1 MIWVRSLLVIVSVL
15 LLIGGSGIFQ
25 YSLTASFTMSHDP
38 SCIYT
43 TSTSD
48 SSALRCVTSPGN
60 CHPWIQASVMEPV
73 LFTGVR
79 LAAEGLSKDL
89 DALKAFKIS
98 YSHDALTWK
107 YLKPKTLKKKIK
119 KDTRG
124 KSAAA
129 AGGAPMFTIPC
140 HFTAKH
146 LRVDL
151 LAESKSNR
159 TCLHFNLVEQNAVA
173 VMPESGGETF
183 IFTALYQPSSINTN
197 NTRKPHTRASTH
209 HLSIGR
215 TLLQISEL
223 SLVLS
228 CTSGC
233 GGDWSEPVTLTVTCI
248 NCGGLGSVSYTWDIQ
263 IVQLEDLPREVWED
277 RAVFSSDNTTL
288 TLPGRFFNPFES
300 YVVSVSGTSSV
311 TEGGVNYTIPAKEHT
326 LYITSSINTTSASV
340 DSRVTFLVLLNSSD
354 SDVLIEFGEYDSCIP
369 NLATVSNTT
378 RRTYPLS
385 MFLLSNYTK
394 GLKYA
399 VFDFQFH
406 TDGNFII
413 SATTTGFPS
422 SSSEVSV
429 SVVYEKMEVGMCTN
443 NTHMINA
450 STSFQNAEIWG
461 LLEDLYF
468 KTSGGDACPSLTE
481 SYSWSLQRY
490 TAGSTSKCTLEE
502 DFEALDLYA
511 NTTHN
516 QVLSIPSGHLSDG
529 HYKLCLALDK
539 HNNSVLLGTRT
550 VCGFIQLQDDDYDDI
565 QDHISCTHE
574 CPGGCTE
581 SVSLTALCT
590 DCQGNYSWNIQKIG
604 YGLLPQQVWENR
616 AVSFSNNA
624 TLTLPG
630 DFFNPFESYSINVS
644 GSYFW
649 FTVEAVCFIS
659 SNDNK
664 VYITSDSN
672 TTSVPVDSYITFL
685 LLVNDS
691 SSSVSVD
698 IGGQDSCIPSLQT
711 LTPSVRSSYP
721 LSTFLLSSSTEGL
734 TYALFGTH
742 LGRGGNFI
750 INASTT
756 SPTPSQSLTSLDV
769 VYEKIDV
776 GQCTNDTIVNGTSR
790 SIQAAPVYFRSR
802 DLYFSLYTTVSCVL
816 TSQNYHWTVVSYK
829 EEDTSMCYREEDFES
844 VTLAAGSGNSE
855 VLHISAGALPQG
867 YYRVGVTF
875 EKHDSNSSVGSR
887 TLYGFL
893 QVVNEPLVVVMSP
906 SVTHLAHDRNLP
918 LVLNASASYN
928 PNVGLPTTIRYSWY
942 CQIDGQP
949 CDCVP
954 KMWPGVGNDTQII
967 PFTEPVLRMEG
978 RYLTAGQNYSFTM
991 TLDSDNVTGG
1001 NHTVLV
1007 AVSGVVSMQLQ
1018 INCTSG
1024 CGDDS
1029 TEPVTLTVACTD
1041 CDGLG
1046 SVTYTWDIHKGQ
1058 VGVLPP
1064 QMWEGHAVL
1073 NSDKTTLNLPGH
1085 FFNPFELYNI
1095 SITALT
1101 NASSEGSAVH
1111 MMPVREDQVYIT
1123 SDSNTTSVPV
1133 DSYITFL
1140 LLVNDSSSSMS
1151 VDIGGQDSC
1160 IPSLHTLTPSVRS
1173 SYPLSTFL
1181 LSSSTEGLTY
1191 ALFGTHLGRG
1201 GNFII
1206 NASTTSPTPSQSLT
1220 SLDVVYEKIDVGQ
1233 CTNDTI
1239 VNGTYRSIQAAP
1251 VYFRSRDL
1259 YFSLYTTVSCVLTSQ
1274 NYHWTV
1280 VSYKEEDTSMCYRE
1294 EDFESVTLAAGSG
1307 NSEVLHISAGALP
1320 QGYYRVGM
1328 TFEKHDSNSSVGS
1341 RTLYG
1346 FLQVVNEP
1354 LVVVMS
1360 PSVTHLAHDRNLP
1373 LVLNAS
1379 ASYNPNVGLPTTIRY
1394 SWYCQIDGQPCDC
1407 VPKMWPG
1414 VGNDT
1419 QIIPFTEP
1427 VLRMEGRYLT
1437 AGQNYSFTMTLDS
1450 DNVTGG
1456 NHTVLVAVSGVVSMQ
1471 LQINCTSGCGDDS
1484 TEPVTLTV
1492 ACTDCDGLGS
1502 VTYTWDIH
1510 KGQVGVLP
1518 PQMWEGHAVLNSDKT
1533 TLNLPGHFFNPFE
1546 LYNISITALTNAS
1559 SEGSA
1564 VHMMPVRE
1572 DQVYITSDSNTTS
1585 VPVDSYITFLLLVND
1600 SSSSMSV
1607 DIGGQDSCIP
1617 SLHTLTPSVRSSYP
1631 LSTFLLSSSTEGL
1644 TYALFGTHLGR
1655 GGNFIINASTT
1666 SPTPSQSLTSL
1677 DVVYEKIDVG
1687 QCTNDTIVNG
1697 TSRSIQAAPV
1707 YFRSRDLYFSLYTTV
1722 SCVLTSQNYHWTVVS
1737 YKEEDTSMC
1746 YREED
1751 FESVTLAAGSGNSE
1765 VLHIS
1770 AGALPQGYY
1779 RVGMTFEKHDSNS
1792 SVGSRTLYGFLQV
1805 VNEPLVVVMSPS
1817 VTHLAHDRN
1826 LPLVLNAS
1834 ASYNP
1839 NVGLPTTIRYS
1850 WYCQIDGQPCDCV
1863 PKMWPGVGNDTQI
1876 IPFTE
1881 PVLRMEGRYLT
1892 AGQNYSFTMT
1902 LDSDNVTGGNHTVLV
1917 AVSGVVS
1924 MQLQINCTSGCGDD
1938 STEPVTLT
1946 VACTDCDGL
1955 GSVTYTW
1962 DIHKGQVGVL
1972 PPQMWEGHAVLN
1984 SDKTTLTLPGH
1995 FFNPFELYNISVTAL
2010 TNASSEGSAVHMMP
2024 VREDKVYI
2032 TSDSNTTSVP
2042 VDSYITFLL
2051 LVNDSSS
2058 SVSVDIGG
2066 QDSCIPSLQTLTP
2079 SVRSSYPLST
2089 FLLSSST
2096 EGLTYALFGTH
2107 LGRGGNFIINAS
2119 TTSPTPSQSLTSL
2132 DVVYEKIDVGQCT
2145 NDTIVNG
2152 TSRSIQAAPVYFR
2165 SRDLYFSLY
2174 STVSCVLTS
2183 QNYHWT
2189 VVSYKEED
2197 TSMCYREEDFE
2208 SVTLAAGSGN
2218 SEVLHISAGALPQGY
2233 YRVGMT
2239 FEKHDSNSSVGSRTL
2254 YGFLQVVNEPL
2265 VVVMSPSVSH
2275 LAHDRNLPLVLNASA
2290 SYNPNVG
2297 LPTTIRY
2304 SWYCQIDG
2312 QPCDCVPK
2320 MWPGVG
2326 NDTQIIPF
2334 TEPVLRMEGR
2344 YLTAGQNYSFTMT
2357 LDSDNVTG
2365 GNHTVLVAVSGVV
2378 SMQLQINCTSGCGDD
2393 STEPVT
2399 LTVACTDCD
2408 GLGSVT
2414 YTWDIHKGQVGVL
2427 PPQMWEGHAVLNS
2440 DKTTLTLPGHFFN
2453 PFELYNISITALT
2466 NASSEGSAVHMMPV
2480 REDKVYITSDSN
2492 TTSVP
2497 VDSYITFLLLVNDSS
2512 SSVSVDIGGQD
2523 SCIPS
2528 LQTLTPSVRSSYPLS
2543 TFLLSSSTE
2552 GLTYALFGTHLGR
2565 GGNFII
2571 NASTTS
2577 PTPSQSL
2584 TSLDVVY
2591 EKIDVGQCTNDTIVN
2606 GTSRSIQAAPVY
2618 FRSRDLYFSL
2628 YTTVSCVLTSQNY
2641 HWTVV
2646 SYKEE
2651 DTSMCYREE
2660 DFESVTLAA
2669 GSGNSEV
2676 LHISAGALPQGYY
2689 RVGVTFEKHDSH
2701 SSVGSR
2707 TLYGFLQVVN
2717 EPLVVVMSPSVTHL
2731 AHDRNLP
2738 LVLNASASYNPNVGL
2753 PTTIRYSW
2761 YCQIDGQPCDC
2772 VPKMWPGVGN
2782 DTQII
2787 PLTEPVLRMEGRYL
2801 TAGQNYSFTMTL
2813 DSDNVTGGNH
2823 TVLVAV
2829 SGVVSMQLEINC
2841 TSGCGDDSTEPVT
2854 LTVACTDCDGLGSVT
2869 YTWDIHKGQVGV
2881 LPPQMWEGHAVLNS
2895 DKTTLTLPGHF
2906 FNPFELYNI
2915 SITALTNAS
2924 SEGSAVHMMPVREDK
2939 VYITSN
2945 SNTTS
2950 VPVDSYITFLLLV
2963 NDSSSSVSVD
2973 IGGQDSCIPSLQTL
2987 TPSVRSS
2994 YPLSTFL
3001 LSSSTEG
3008 LTYAL
3013 FGTHLGS
3020 GGNFIINASTTSPT
3034 PSQSLTSL
3042 DVVYEKI
3049 DVGQCTND
3057 TIVNGTS
3064 RSIQAAPVYFRSRDL
3079 YFSLY
3084 TTVSCVLTSQN
3095 YHWTVVSYKEED
3107 TSMCYRE
3114 EDFESVTLAAGSGNS
3129 EVLHI
3134 SAGALPQGYY
3144 RVGVTFEKHD
3154 SNSSV
3159 GSRTLYG
3166 FLQVVNEPLVVVMSP
3181 SVTHLAHDRNLP
3193 LVLNASASYN
3203 PNVGL
3208 PTTIRYSWHCQMDG
3222 QPCDCVLKMWPGVGN
3237 DTQIIPFTEPVLTIE
3252 GRHLTAGQN
3261 YSFTMTLDSD
3271 NVTGSN
3277 HTVLVAVSGV
3287 VSLHFNI
3294 SCESGCGGIFEPSET
3309 LSFKVSCLDCFGTV
3323 TYSWRVERNGMEGL
3337 PVTSWAP
3344 NAVVGSDGSLTV
3356 PPGTLMPWESYNFI
3370 VRGTINPSGE
3380 ASYTIGFQDYH
3391 VFLLPQNISVSTG
3404 SLLLFLVLSSSSNE
3418 VVIQLAIDT
3427 TYLCTSSMS
3436 VVTPA
3441 GRATYPLSFFN
3452 LTDQTDSQ
3460 TYQVIS
3466 QQFTVPGVYIISA
3479 YTNVGDE
3486 TFSSTLTV
3494 TVQNAHSCSMSVEIL
3509 GVGDSLLTATEYT
3522 LGHDI
3527 HFTSTYSSV
3536 CEEMTILSYNWTVSQ
3551 DLISDPHRCRFEDDF
3566 QEVTLPVTSAV
3577 VLSES
3582 FHIGKKILPLG
3593 YNRLCLVIVFR
3604 TGSVEYQSQACGYL
3618 KMLTEPLVTSLSPSA
3633 SFLTLPRNR
3642 PLVLNASTSYNPN
3655 SDDQSNISFAWSCA
3669 QNGGLCDFFN
3679 TMWPGQS
3686 ADSILPVSG
3695 AVLTIPSDLLTLEQT
3710 YRVSIRLSKSGLE
3723 GSAAN
3728 ISVLI
3733 TNPTTP
3739 SLLVRCKLGCGV
3751 KLNPSELLALEA
3763 VCVNCDDSGL
3773 SIQTYQW
3780 SVTRSSTNLPIDA
3793 AKLAVGT
3800 TTGIRQSVFVLSANF
3815 FEVSDV
3821 YDIRVT
3827 ATNSE
3832 SEEGATVYT
3841 VITNSPPSPGSCS
3854 ISPQSGQAI
3863 VTQFTA
3869 MCNNFVDEDLPLLYR
3884 MYLQNEAGQNDML
3897 LYYGQESST
3906 SHLTLPAGLESR
3918 NYTHNVSIL
3927 VFDSYDTSTSVTV
3940 SVQVLSLQTGSES
3953 VSEVLRD
3960 MVQNLSVTTSSQAGN
3975 QDILRLA
3982 ENIATSLNDEVG
3994 DSAEESK
4001 VKRSE
4006 TREIL
4011 LTKLSDVEI
4020 KSQDSLEQMTNIIG
4034 ELTTTT
4040 VELTDTMQDLAVNVS
4055 AHLTESLGDVAETA
4069 PTVAKS
4075 IAMKQL
4081 LILENLIELTVNPGA
4096 ETTPAPGS
4104 GTSIPPT
4111 KTKIEEK
4118 TKPILDVYEK
4128 IGDAMLRGIQF
4139 ASEEPLH
4146 IESKKTSLALAWTKA
4161 DDDSDMELTAKLQDN
4176 GQAGQ
4181 IKIPIK
4187 SSLQKSSTIS
4197 TDVEAVNVQVQV
4209 MSSNPFVWDDSAEGI
4224 NLPIVNIILKS
4235 RGLHGRKL
4243 TLEDLLK
4250 PADIIITDNTT
4261 VSEHAWENHELNVT
4275 VDSNSNNIISSDS
4288 KAIKIASNSSLM
4300 VKLNSVNTS
4309 LTLKVL
4315 VKINSVLFANEVV
4328 DSGFDMP
4335 LSPNLLLRSGN
4346 LTQAPDLVFL
4356 PKMEGNDSYYT
4367 VGFTIKPGQSL
4378 DTEGLKNGTLVNVR
4392 VETYSLTC
4400 SYWDEGLEM
4409 WSTRG
4414 CLVSPFT
4421 TLESL
4426 HCLCNHLSVFSGGIF
4441 VAPNTVNPVTDI
4453 VLFLQFFD
4461 NPVVVSAVI
4470 ALWGVYLLVLSW
4482 ARQKDKDDAKKIG
4495 TTVLADNDPSDKYV
4509 YLICVVTSWW
4519 PQAGTTANIFLYLRA
4534 RYRQSARHILAD
4546 PHRKLFTPGA
4556 ENWFVLTT
4564 SRRLG
4569 KLKSVVVWH
4578 DNKGKNPSWFLKE
4591 VVVRDI
4597 QTKEVWHC
4605 LYDDWL
4611 AVDRGPGFIQVEI
4624 PSLSQTN
4631 MDDHHLYQFML
4642 QSSQDFRNSHLWI
4655 SIFSKP
4661 AYNQFTRAQRLTCGL
4676 CLLLTTMLTSIMFH
4690 GVPTDAPEDQVQ
4702 SGQVALS
4709 LSGIVIG
4716 IQSGLIMF
4724 PINTIFLELF
4734 TRTAPKEVPSLK
4746 SLPGEGNRDATS
4758 KTGKDEVCEEDIE
4771 ISICNTRTESG
4782 SRKAKCKD
4790 LKCCVSRNSSEVVSD
4805 SESTGSNADKPS
4817 VKEKRSDKVD
4827 FVKADTC
4834 GGDSVTVGTD
4844 EVDLAM
4850 SRARRKS
4857 STTQTVDAKKKVKK
4871 SFSFPW
4877 WFLYITWTLCLATCI
4892 ICSFFV
4898 MLYGLKYG
4906 YQKSVD
4912 WLVSFL
4918 TAFTQSA
4925 TVTQPIKVV
4934 VLAVLLTQI
4943 LKRPVNY
4950 DSWTPTEEEE
4960 VETLREK
4967 VASQVKS
4974 QVTDHQRYYTP
4985 PLSTRVLQEI
4995 CKRIQLDNKARMI
5008 LYEIL
5013 LYFTFVAIVL
5023 LMIYGHRDINLVY
5036 RVTHTTETMFTEG
5049 TGFSEVSTVDS
5060 MWKYL
5065 QGDFLNNLVSG
5076 TDASSPTSCQASYLL
5091 GKARLRQLRLNP
5103 GTCSYPAIMK
5113 KFASVSC
5120 TGPYWLSDEETGHY
5134 NTSWSKSVAT
5144 PATTTMYTYQ
5154 SSFQL
5159 VTIPFVGLLA
5169 TYSGGGYVQE
5179 LPRLPDSAR
5188 GVMDIIQSSDWIDQY
5203 TRALFVEFN
5212 LYNPNVNLL
5221 SVVILVFEF
5230 TNLGGVFPYYQ
5241 IFTSKLYHYS
5251 GEFEQFVA
5259 ACEAMFLIYVIIFT
5273 YLEIKKYRQ
5282 MSTSEYFQDT
5292 WSYVEIIILALS
5304 YTVFGLFIQRIVT
5317 VDYSIKLYKE
5327 SMGQS
5332 FVSFYPAA
5340 SIDIILQYVM
5350 AALSIFIIL
5359 KVFKLLRFNLRMSIL
5374 AGSLKRCRG
5383 ILFQFF
5389 IKVFLYTMAF
5399 ACFGLLVFATELQEY
5414 SSFGTSLITLF
5425 NFALGASDYF
5435 GLESASRTLGPAFFF
5450 MFSFLFQF
5458 LLISIFISIVMDGY
5472 ASMVEHVLSLHTE
5485 LHMVEFI
5492 WRKIKLRTMK
5502 DKKRKNAYQRDLYK
5516 IQTRR

>member
-1 MIWVRSLLVIVSVL
+1 MFWVRSLLVIVSVL

-38 SCIYT
+38 SCIHT

-79 LAAEGLSKDL
+79 LAADGLNKDL

-107 YLKPKTLKKKIK
+107 YLKPKTLKKEIK

-129 AGGAPMFTIPC
+129 AAPMFTIPC

-146 LRVDL
+146 LQVDL

-159 TCLHFNLVEQNAVA
+159 TCLHFSLVEQNAVS
-173 VMPESGGETF
+173 VMPESGGETY
-183 IFTALYQPSSINTN
+183 IFTALYQPSSINTI

-233 GGDWSEPVTLTVTCI
+233 GGDSSEPVTLTVTCS
-248 NCGGLGSVSYTWDIQ
+248 NCDGLGSVSYTWDIQ

-277 RAVFSSDNTTL
+277 RAGFSSDNTAL

-311 TEGGVNYTIPAKEHT
+311 TEGTANYTIPAKEHT

-354 SDVLIEFGEYDSCIP
+354 PDIVVSIGEYDSCTP
-369 NLATVSNTT
+369 DFATVSNTT

-399 VFDFQFH
+399 VFDTQFH

-413 SATTTGFPS
+413 SATTTAFPS

-443 NTHMINA
+443 NTEMINA
-450 STSFQNAEIWG
+450 STSIQNAEIWG
-461 LLEDLYF
+461 LSDDLYF
-468 KTSGGDACPSLTE
+468 KTIGGDACPSLTE

-490 TAGSTSKCTLEE
+490 TAGSVSKCTSEK
-502 DFEALDLYA
+502 DFEALLL

-516 QVLSIPSGHLSDG
+516 QVLFIPSGHLSDG

-550 VCGFIQLQDDDYDDI
+550 VCGFIELAEDDDYGEEY
-565 QDHISCTHE
+565 ISCTHE

-581 SVSLTALCT
+581 SVSLTASCPH
-590 DCQGNYSWNIQKIG
+590 CQGSYSWNIHKIG

-616 AVSFSNNA
+616 AMFFSNNS
-624 TLTLPG
+624 TLTLPA
-630 DFFNPFESYSINVS
+630 DFFNPFENYRIIVS
-644 GSYFW
+644 GSTSW
-649 FTVEAVCFIS
+649 FTMEAVCFIS

-664 VYITSDSN
+664 VYITSNSN

-711 LTPSVRSSYP
+711 LTPAVRSSYP

-742 LGRGGNFI
+742 LGRAGNFI
-750 INASTT
+750 INASTA

-776 GQCTNDTIVNGTSR
+776 GQCTNDIFVNGASR
-790 SIQAAPVYFRSR
+790 SIQAAPVYFRSS
-802 DLYFSLYTTVSCVL
+802 DLYLILYGTESCVL
-816 TSQNYHWTVVSYK
+816 TFQNYHWTVVSYK

-844 VTLAAGSGNSE
+844 VTLPAGIGNSE
-855 VLHISAGALPQG
+855 ILYIPAGALPQG
-867 YYRVGVTF
+867 YYRVGVSY
-875 EKHDSNSSVGSR
+875 ENHDSHSSVGSR

-893 QVVNEPLVVVMSP
+893 QFVNEPLVVVMSP

-928 PNVGLPTTIRYSWY
+928 PNVGLPTTIRYSWH
-942 CQIDGQP
+942 CQMDGQP

-954 KMWPGVGNDTQII
+954 KMWPAVGNDTQII
-967 PFTEPVLRMEG
+967 PLTESVLGMNG
-978 RYLTAGQNYSFTM
+978 RYLTAGQNYSFTVA
-991 TLDSDNVTGG
+991 LDSDDVTGS

-1007 AVSGVVSMQLQ
+1007 AVSGVVSMQLE

-1029 TEPVTLTVACTD
+1029 TEPVTLTVTCTD

-1046 SVTYTWDIHKGQ
+1046 SV
-1058 VGVLPP
+1058 
-1064 QMWEGHAVL
+1064 
-1073 NSDKTTLNLPGH
+1073 S
-1085 FFNPFELYNI
+1085 
-1095 SITALT
+1095 
-1101 NASSEGSAVH
+1101 
-1111 MMPVREDQVYIT
+1111 
-1123 SDSNTTSVPV
+1123 
-1133 DSYITFL
+1133 
-1140 LLVNDSSSSMS
+1140 
-1151 VDIGGQDSC
+1151 
-1160 IPSLHTLTPSVRS
+1160 
-1173 SYPLSTFL
+1173 
-1181 LSSSTEGLTY
+1181 
-1191 ALFGTHLGRG
+1191 
-1201 GNFII
+1201 
-1206 NASTTSPTPSQSLT
+1206 
-1220 SLDVVYEKIDVGQ
+1220 
-1233 CTNDTI
+1233 
-1239 VNGTYRSIQAAP
+1239 
-1251 VYFRSRDL
+1251 
-1259 YFSLYTTVSCVLTSQ
+1259 
-1274 NYHWTV
+1274 
-1280 VSYKEEDTSMCYRE
+1280 
-1294 EDFESVTLAAGSG
+1294 
-1307 NSEVLHISAGALP
+1307 
-1320 QGYYRVGM
+1320 
-1328 TFEKHDSNSSVGS
+1328 
-1341 RTLYG
+1341 
-1346 FLQVVNEP
+1346 
-1354 LVVVMS
+1354 
-1360 PSVTHLAHDRNLP
+1360 
-1373 LVLNAS
+1373 
-1379 ASYNPNVGLPTTIRY
+1379 
-1394 SWYCQIDGQPCDC
+1394 
-1407 VPKMWPG
+1407 
-1414 VGNDT
+1414 
-1419 QIIPFTEP
+1419 
-1427 VLRMEGRYLT
+1427 
-1437 AGQNYSFTMTLDS
+1437 
-1450 DNVTGG
+1450 
-1456 NHTVLVAVSGVVSMQ
+1456 
-1471 LQINCTSGCGDDS
+1471 
-1484 TEPVTLTV
+1484 
-1492 ACTDCDGLGS
+1492 
-1502 VTYTWDIH
+1502 
-1510 KGQVGVLP
+1510 
-1518 PQMWEGHAVLNSDKT
+1518 
-1533 TLNLPGHFFNPFE
+1533 
-1546 LYNISITALTNAS
+1546 
-1559 SEGSA
+1559 
-1564 VHMMPVRE
+1564 
-1572 DQVYITSDSNTTS
+1572 
-1585 VPVDSYITFLLLVND
+1585 
-1600 SSSSMSV
+1600 
-1607 DIGGQDSCIP
+1607 
-1617 SLHTLTPSVRSSYP
+1617 
-1631 LSTFLLSSSTEGL
+1631 
-1644 TYALFGTHLGR
+1644 
-1655 GGNFIINASTT
+1655 
-1666 SPTPSQSLTSL
+1666 
-1677 DVVYEKIDVG
+1677 
-1687 QCTNDTIVNG
+1687 
-1697 TSRSIQAAPV
+1697 
-1707 YFRSRDLYFSLYTTV
+1707 
-1722 SCVLTSQNYHWTVVS
+1722 
-1737 YKEEDTSMC
+1737 
-1746 YREED
+1746 
-1751 FESVTLAAGSGNSE
+1751 
-1765 VLHIS
+1765 
-1770 AGALPQGYY
+1770 
-1779 RVGMTFEKHDSNS
+1779 
-1792 SVGSRTLYGFLQV
+1792 
-1805 VNEPLVVVMSPS
+1805 
-1817 VTHLAHDRN
+1817 
-1826 LPLVLNAS
+1826 
-1834 ASYNP
+1834 
-1839 NVGLPTTIRYS
+1839 
-1850 WYCQIDGQPCDCV
+1850 
-1863 PKMWPGVGNDTQI
+1863 
-1876 IPFTE
+1876 
-1881 PVLRMEGRYLT
+1881 
-1892 AGQNYSFTMT
+1892 
-1902 LDSDNVTGGNHTVLV
+1902 
-1917 AVSGVVS
+1917 
-1924 MQLQINCTSGCGDD
+1924 
-1938 STEPVTLT
+1938 
-1946 VACTDCDGL
+1946 
-1955 GSVTYTW
+1955 YTW

-2010 TNASSEGSAVHMMP
+2010 TNASSEGSA
-2024 VREDKVYI
+2024 
-2032 TSDSNTTSVP
+2032 
-2042 VDSYITFLL
+2042 F
-2051 LVNDSSS
+2051 
-2058 SVSVDIGG
+2058 
-2066 QDSCIPSLQTLTP
+2066 
-2079 SVRSSYPLST
+2079 
-2089 FLLSSST
+2089 
-2096 EGLTYALFGTH
+2096 
-2107 LGRGGNFIINAS
+2107 
-2119 TTSPTPSQSLTSL
+2119 
-2132 DVVYEKIDVGQCT
+2132 
-2145 NDTIVNG
+2145 
-2152 TSRSIQAAPVYFR
+2152 
-2165 SRDLYFSLY
+2165 
-2174 STVSCVLTS
+2174 
-2183 QNYHWT
+2183 
-2189 VVSYKEED
+2189 
-2197 TSMCYREEDFE
+2197 
-2208 SVTLAAGSGN
+2208 
-2218 SEVLHISAGALPQGY
+2218 
-2233 YRVGMT
+2233 
-2239 FEKHDSNSSVGSRTL
+2239 
-2254 YGFLQVVNEPL
+2254 
-2265 VVVMSPSVSH
+2265 
-2275 LAHDRNLPLVLNASA
+2275 
-2290 SYNPNVG
+2290 
-2297 LPTTIRY
+2297 
-2304 SWYCQIDG
+2304 
-2312 QPCDCVPK
+2312 
-2320 MWPGVG
+2320 
-2326 NDTQIIPF
+2326 
-2334 TEPVLRMEGR
+2334 
-2344 YLTAGQNYSFTMT
+2344 
-2357 LDSDNVTG
+2357 
-2365 GNHTVLVAVSGVV
+2365 
-2378 SMQLQINCTSGCGDD
+2378 
-2393 STEPVT
+2393 
-2399 LTVACTDCD
+2399 
-2408 GLGSVT
+2408 
-2414 YTWDIHKGQVGVL
+2414 
-2427 PPQMWEGHAVLNS
+2427 
-2440 DKTTLTLPGHFFN
+2440 
-2453 PFELYNISITALT
+2453 
-2466 NASSEGSAVHMMPV
+2466 
-2480 REDKVYITSDSN
+2480 
-2492 TTSVP
+2492 
-2497 VDSYITFLLLVNDSS
+2497 
-2512 SSVSVDIGGQD
+2512 
-2523 SCIPS
+2523 
-2528 LQTLTPSVRSSYPLS
+2528 
-2543 TFLLSSSTE
+2543 
-2552 GLTYALFGTHLGR
+2552 
-2565 GGNFII
+2565 
-2571 NASTTS
+2571 
-2577 PTPSQSL
+2577 
-2584 TSLDVVY
+2584 
-2591 EKIDVGQCTNDTIVN
+2591 
-2606 GTSRSIQAAPVY
+2606 
-2618 FRSRDLYFSL
+2618 
-2628 YTTVSCVLTSQNY
+2628 
-2641 HWTVV
+2641 
-2646 SYKEE
+2646 
-2651 DTSMCYREE
+2651 
-2660 DFESVTLAA
+2660 
-2669 GSGNSEV
+2669 
-2676 LHISAGALPQGYY
+2676 
-2689 RVGVTFEKHDSH
+2689 
-2701 SSVGSR
+2701 
-2707 TLYGFLQVVN
+2707 
-2717 EPLVVVMSPSVTHL
+2717 
-2731 AHDRNLP
+2731 
-2738 LVLNASASYNPNVGL
+2738 
-2753 PTTIRYSW
+2753 
-2761 YCQIDGQPCDC
+2761 
-2772 VPKMWPGVGN
+2772 
-2782 DTQII
+2782 
-2787 PLTEPVLRMEGRYL
+2787 
-2801 TAGQNYSFTMTL
+2801 
-2813 DSDNVTGGNH
+2813 
-2823 TVLVAV
+2823 
-2829 SGVVSMQLEINC
+2829 
-2841 TSGCGDDSTEPVT
+2841 
-2854 LTVACTDCDGLGSVT
+2854 
-2869 YTWDIHKGQVGV
+2869 
-2881 LPPQMWEGHAVLNS
+2881 
-2895 DKTTLTLPGHF
+2895 
-2906 FNPFELYNI
+2906 
-2915 SITALTNAS
+2915 
-2924 SEGSAVHMMPVREDK
+2924 HMMPVREDK

-2987 TPSVRSS
+2987 TPAVRSS

-3013 FGTHLGS
+3013 FGTHLGRA
-3020 GGNFIINASTTSPT
+3020 GNFIINASTASPT

-3057 TIVNGTS
+3057 IFVNGAS
-3064 RSIQAAPVYFRSRDL
+3064 RSIQAAPVYFRSSDL
-3079 YFSLY
+3079 YLILY
-3084 TTVSCVLTSQN
+3084 GTESCVLTFQNYHWTVVSYKEEDTSMCYREEDFESVTLPAGIGNSEILYIPAGALPQGYYRVGVSYENHDSHSSVGSRTLYGFLQFVNEPLVVVMSPSVTHLAHDRNLPLVLNASASYNPNVGLPTTIRYSWHCQMDGQPCDCVPKMWPAVGNDTQIIPLTESVLGMNGRYLTAGQNYSFTVALDSDDVTGSNHTVLVAVSGVVSMQLEINCTSGCGDDSTEPVTLTVTCTDCDGLGSVSYTWDIHKGQVGVLPPQMWEGHAVLNSDKTTLTLPGHFFNPFELYNISVTALTNASSEGSAFHMMPVREDKVYITSNSNTTSVPVDSYITFLLLVNDSSSSVSVDIGGQDSCIPSLQTLTPAVRSSYPLSTFLLSSSTEGLTYALFGTHLGRAGNFIINASTASPTPSQSLTSLDVVYEKIDVGQCTNDIFVNGASRSIQAAPVYFRSSDLYLILYGTESCVLTFQNYHWTVVSYKEEDTSMCYREEDFESVTLPAGIGNSEILYIPAGALPQGYYRVGVSYENHDSHSSVGSRTLYGFLQFVNEPLVVVMSPSVTHLAHDRNLPLVLNASASYNPNVGLPTTIRYSWHCQMDGQPCDCVPKMWPAVGNDTQIIPLTESVLGMNGRYLTAGQNYSFTVALDSDDVTGSNHTVLVAVSGVVSMQLEINCTSGCGDDSTEPVTLTVTCTDCDGLGSVSYTWDIHKGQVGVLPPQMWEGHAVLNSDKTTLTLPGHFFNPFELYNISVTALTNASSEGSAFHMMPVREDKVYITSNSNTTSVPVDSYITFLLLVNDSSSSVSVDIGGQDSCIPSLQTLTPAVRSSYPLSTFLLSSSTEGLTYALFGTHLGRAGNFIINASTASPTPSQSLTSLDVVYEKIDVGQCTNDIFVNGASRSIQAAPVYFRSSDLYLILYGTESCVLTFQNYHWTVVSYKEEDTSMCYREEDFESVTLPAGIGNSEILYIPAGALPQGYYRVGVSYENHDSHSSVGSRTLYGFLQFVNEPLVVVMSPSVTHLAHDRNLPLVLNASASYNPNVGLPTTIRYSWHCQMDGQPCDCVPKMWPAVGNDTQIIPLTESVLGMNGRYLTAGQNYSFTVALDSDDVTGSNHTVLVAVSGVVSMQLEINCTSGCGDDSTEPVTLTVTCTDCDGLGSVSYTWDIHKGQVGVLPPQMWEGHAVLNSDKTTLTLPGHFFNPFELYNISVTALTNASSEGSAFHMMPVREDKVYITSNSNTTSVPVDSYITFLLLVNDSSSSVSVDIGGQDSCIPSLQTLTPAVRSSYPLSTFLLSSSTEGLTYALFGTHLGRAGNFIINASTASPTPSQSLTSLDVVYEKIDVGQCTNDIFVNGASRSIQAAPVYFRSSDLYLILYGTESCVLTFQNYHWTVVSYKEEDTSMCYREEDFESVTLPAGIGNSEILYIPAGALPQGYYRVGVSYENHDSHSSVGSRTLYGFLQFVNEPLVVVMSPSVTHLAHDRNLPLVLNASASYNPNVGLPTTIRYSWHCQMDGQPCDCVPKMWPAVGNDTQIIPLTESVLGMNGRYLTAGQNYSFTVALDSDDVTGSNHTVLVAVSGVVSMQLEINCTSGCGDDSTEPVTLTVTCTDCDGLGSVSYTWDIHKGQVGVLPPQMWEGHAVLNSDKTTLTLPGHFFNPFELYNISVTALTNASSEGSAFHMMPVREDKVYITSNSNTTSVPVDSYITFLLLVNDSSSSVSVDIGGQDSCIPSLQTLTPAVRSSYPLSTFLLSSSTEGLTYALFGTHLGRAGNFIINASTASPTPSQSLTSLDVVYEKIDVGQCTNDIFVNGASRSIQAAPVYFRSSDLYLSLYGTESCVLTFQN

-3114 EDFESVTLAAGSGNS
+3114 EDFESVTLAAGIGNS
-3129 EVLHI
+3129 EILYI
-3134 SAGALPQGYY
+3134 PAGALPQGYY
-3144 RVGVTFEKHD
+3144 RVGVSYENHD
-3154 SNSSV
+3154 SHSSV

-3222 QPCDCVLKMWPGVGN
+3222 QPCDCVPKMWPAVGN

-3261 YSFTMTLDSD
+3261 YSFTVTLDSD

-3277 HTVLVAVSGV
+3277 HTVLVVVSGV

-3294 SCESGCGGIFEPSET
+3294 SCVSGCGGTYEHT
-3309 LSFKVSCLDCFGTV
+3309 DALSFEVSCLDCFGTV
-3323 TYSWRVERNGMEGL
+3323 TYSWRVERNGLEGL
-3337 PVTSWAP
+3337 PVSSWAP

-3356 PPGTLMPWESYNFI
+3356 PPGTLIPWQSYNFI

-3380 ASYTIGFQDYH
+3380 ASYAIDPYQFY
-3391 VFLLPQNISVSTG
+3391 VFLMPQIVSVSTG
-3404 SLLLFLVLSSSSNE
+3404 SPLLFLILRNLYSSE
-3418 VVIQLAIDT
+3418 AEIHLRFLDK
-3427 TYLCTSSMS
+3427 YLCTSNLS
-3436 VVTPA
+3436 VITPA
-3441 GRATYPLSFFN
+3441 RRATYPLSFFN
-3452 LTDQTDSQ
+3452 LTEQTDSQ
-3460 TYQVIS
+3460 EYQVVS
-3466 QQFTVPGVYIISA
+3466 QQFTVPGIYSIWGNTYV
-3479 YTNVGDE
+3479 NGKF
-3486 TFSSTLTV
+3486 FSSIVTV
-3494 TVQNAHSCSMSVEIL
+3494 TVQNANNCSMNVEIL
-3509 GVGDSLLTATEYT
+3509 GVGDSLLAATEYT

-3536 CEEMTILSYNWTVSQ
+3536 CEDLTILSYNWTVSQ
-3551 DLISDPHRCRFEDDF
+3551 DLIGDPHRCRFEDDF
-3566 QEVTLPVTSAV
+3566 QEVTLPLTSAV
-3577 VLSES
+3577 VSSES
-3582 FHIGKKILPLG
+3582 FHIGKKMLPLG

-3604 TGSVEYQSQACGYL
+3604 TGSVEYQSRACGYL
-3618 KMLTEPLVTSLSPSA
+3618 KMLPGPLVTSLSPSA

-3710 YRVSIRLSKSGLE
+3710 YRLSIRLSKSGLE

-3763 VCVNCDDSGL
+3763 VCVNCDESGL
-3773 SIQTYQW
+3773 SIQTYEW

-3793 AKLAVGT
+3793 AELAVGT

-3815 FEVSDV
+3815 FEVSNV
-3821 YDIRVT
+3821 YDIRVK
-3827 ATNSE
+3827 ATNSK
-3832 SEEGATVYT
+3832 SEEGSTVYT
-3841 VITNSPPSPGSCS
+3841 VITNSPPVPGSCS
-3854 ISPQSGQAI
+3854 ISPLSGQAI
-3863 VTQFTA
+3863 ITQFTA
-3869 MCNNFVDEDLPLLYR
+3869 TCTNFVDEDSPLLYR

-3918 NYTHNVSIL
+3918 NYTRNVSIL

-3940 SVQVLSLQTGSES
+3940 SVQVLNLQTGTES
-3953 VSEVLRD
+3953 VSGVLRD
-3960 MVQNLSVTTSSQAGN
+3960 MVQNLSVTTNSQAGD

-3994 DSAEESK
+3994 DAAEESK

-4020 KSQDSLEQMTNIIG
+4020 QSQDSLEQMTNIIG

-4040 VELTDTMQDLAVNVS
+4040 VEVTDTMQVIAVNVS
-4055 AHLTESLGDVAETA
+4055 ARLTESLGDVAETA

-4081 LILENLIELTVNPGA
+4081 LILENLIELTVNPVA

-4111 KTKIEEK
+4111 TKTKMEEK

-4139 ASEEPLH
+4139 SSEEPLH

-4181 IKIPIK
+4181 IRIPIK
-4187 SSLQKSSTIS
+4187 TSLLKNPTIS

-4209 MSSNPFVWDDSAEGI
+4209 MSSNPFVWDDSSESI
-4224 NLPIVNIILKS
+4224 NFPIVNIIMKS
-4235 RGLHGRKL
+4235 RGLDGRKL
-4243 TLEDLLK
+4243 KLEHLLR

-4261 VSEHAWENHELNVT
+4261 VSVHAWENHELNVT
-4275 VDSNSNNIISSDS
+4275 VDSNSTIISSDS
-4288 KAIKIASNSSLM
+4288 KAIKIASNSSLL

-4309 LTLKVL
+4309 LTLKVF
-4315 VKINSVLFANEVV
+4315 VQINRVPSTSEVV
-4328 DSGFDMP
+4328 DFGFDMP
-4335 LSPNLLLRSGN
+4335 LSPNMLLRSGN
-4346 LTQAPDLVFL
+4346 LTQAPDQVVL
-4356 PKMEGNDSYYT
+4356 PKIEGSDSTYT

-4378 DTEGLKNGTLVNVR
+4378 DTEGLQNGTLVNVS
-4392 VETYSLTC
+4392 VQTYSLTC

-4421 TLESL
+4421 TQESL
-4426 HCLCNHLSVFSGGIF
+4426 HCLCGHLSVFSGGIF
-4441 VAPNTVNPVTDI
+4441 VAPNTVNPITDI
-4453 VLFLQFFD
+4453 GLFLQFFD

-4482 ARQKDKDDAKKIG
+4482 ARQKDKEDAKKKSLQVG

-4546 PHRKLFTPGA
+4546 PQRKLFTPGA

-4578 DNKGKNPSWFLKE
+4578 DNKGKNPSWYLKE
-4591 VVVRDI
+4591 VVVLDI

-4605 LYDDWL
+4605 VYDDWL
-4611 AVDRGPGFIQVEI
+4611 AVDKGPGFIQVEI

-4631 MDDHHLYQFML
+4631 MDDHRLYQLML
-4642 QSSQDFRNSHLWI
+4642 RSSQDFRNSHLWI

-4676 CLLLTTMLTSIMFH
+4676 CLLLTTMLTNIMFH

-4702 SGQVALS
+4702 SGTVALS

-4724 PINTIFLELF
+4724 PINTIFPELF
-4734 TRTAPKEVPSLK
+4734 TRTAPKEVPSSE

-4771 ISICNTRTESG
+4771 ISICITKTESG
-4782 SRKAKCKD
+4782 TRKAKCKD

-4805 SESTGSNADKPS
+4805 SEATGSNADKPS
-4817 VKEKRSDKVD
+4817 VKAKRRYKVD

-4844 EVDLAM
+4844 EMDLAM

-4857 STTQTVDAKKKVKK
+4857 STTQTDDAKKKVKK
-4871 SFSFPW
+4871 SFRFPW

-4906 YQKSVD
+4906 YQKSVE

-4960 VETLREK
+4960 VEMLREK
-4967 VASQVKS
+4967 VTQVKS
-4974 QVTDHQRYYTP
+4974 QVTDHQHYYVP
-4985 PLSTRVLQEI
+4985 PLSTQVLQEI

-5008 LYEIL
+5008 LYEIV
-5013 LYFTFVAIVL
+5013 LYFTFVAIFL
-5023 LMIYGHRDINLVY
+5023 LMIYGHRDINLAY
-5036 RVTHTTETMFTEG
+5036 RVTHTTEIMFTEG

-5065 QGDFLNNLVSG
+5065 QGNFLDNLVSG
-5076 TDASSPTSCQASYLL
+5076 TDASSPTSCQASYLV

-5113 KFASVSC
+5113 RFSSVSC
-5120 TGPYWLSDEETGHY
+5120 TGPYWLSDEDTGHY
-5134 NTSWSKSVAT
+5134 NTSWSQAVST

-5159 VTIPFVGLLA
+5159 VTIPFVGLHA

-5188 GVMDIIQSSDWIDQY
+5188 GVMDNIQSSDWIDQY
-5203 TRALFVEFN
+5203 TRALFVEFS

-5241 IFTSKLYHYS
+5241 IFTSKLYHYR

-5259 ACEAMFLIYVIIFT
+5259 ACEAIFLIYVIIFT

-5282 MSTSEYFQDT
+5282 MSTSEYFEDT

-5340 SIDIILQYVM
+5340 SSDIILQYVM
-5350 AALSIFIIL
+5350 AALSVFIIL

-5374 AGSLKRCRG
+5374 AGSLKRCKG

-5389 IKVFLYTMAF
+5389 IKIFLYTMAF
-5399 ACFGLLVFATELQEY
+5399 ACFSLLVFATELQEY
-5414 SSFGTSLITLF
+5414 SSFGQSLITLF

-5472 ASMVEHVLSLHTE
+5472 ASMVEHVRSLHTE
-5485 LHMVEFI
+5485 VHMLEFI
-5492 WRKIKLRTMK
+5492 RRKIKLYTMTN
-5502 DKKRKNAYQRDLYK
+5502 KKKKNIYQRDLYK
-5516 IQTRR
+5516 IKTRR